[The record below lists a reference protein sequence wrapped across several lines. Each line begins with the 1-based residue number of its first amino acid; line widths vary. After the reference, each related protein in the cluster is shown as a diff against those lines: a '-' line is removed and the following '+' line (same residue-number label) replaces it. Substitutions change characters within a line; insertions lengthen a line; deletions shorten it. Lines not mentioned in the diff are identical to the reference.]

1 MPPTH
6 DTAIAP
12 ALREYLA
19 QHIADFHGPITLTK
33 FSGGQSNPTY
43 KLDTPSHRYVLR
55 RKPDGVLLP
64 TAHAI
69 EREYRVMSAL
79 ALTDVPVAKCWWL
92 CEDAAVIGSA
102 FYVMDFVDGRIF
114 WDPTLP
120 DLSAQQRNAVYLEMN
135 RVIQKLHRVDW
146 QACGLADFGRLNN
159 YFARQIDRW
168 TKQYRASETTSIPA
182 MERLIGWLPSNI
194 PTDDVTSI
202 IHGDFRVDNMIFHPT
217 EARVLAVL
225 DWELS
230 TLGHPLAD
238 FAYHCTAWFVPAS
251 SGRGIAGDDFEAAGI
266 PSLTAYV
273 DNYRQAMPHL
283 HFDSRDWQF
292 AVAFSFFRI
301 AAILQG
307 VMARALQGNASN
319 NEAIETGQRAAM
331 YAELGWQQLSSKPN

>member
-43 KLDTPSHRYVLR
+43 MLDTPSHRYVLR
-55 RKPDGVLLP
+55 RKPNGVLLP

-114 WDPTLP
+114 WNPTLP

-146 QACGLADFGRLNN
+146 QACGLADFGRPNN

-182 MERLIGWLPSNI
+182 MERLIEWLPSNI

-331 YAELGWQQLSSKPN
+331 YAELGLQQLSATPN

>member
-182 MERLIGWLPSNI
+182 MERLIEWLPGNI

-331 YAELGWQQLSSKPN
+331 YAELGWQQLSSTPN